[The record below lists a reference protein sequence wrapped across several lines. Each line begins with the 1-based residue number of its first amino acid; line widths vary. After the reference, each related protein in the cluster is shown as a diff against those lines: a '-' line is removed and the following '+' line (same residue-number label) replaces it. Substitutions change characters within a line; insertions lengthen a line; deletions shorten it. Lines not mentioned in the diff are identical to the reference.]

1 MIDATKLFQISGFQ
15 EVVTEKNVITIRYKN
30 LIKLL
35 FDIKNIGEINS
46 LLSRCKGLISN
57 NYFKTAEAI
66 YKKNYL
72 DNKKKLIATC
82 EVISLVMWNNRT
94 F

>member
-57 NYFKTAEAI
+57 NYFKTAETL
-66 YKKNYL
+66 YKKIIWTI
-72 DNKKKLIATC
+72 KKTYRN
-82 EVISLVMWNNRT
+82 M
-94 F
+94 